1 MEARPCFHKD
11 SDNPAMHLM
20 IPHATAM
27 DEAARHAFAGLNLP
41 NLTTQLTRLSAADTW
56 GSDEYAP
63 HLPHQLAVAALRG
76 QAEPSAAA
84 WAVDAGPELS
94 WALMTPVH
102 LAVGTD
108 GVDVLPPAAL
118 ELSESDAARFAELL
132 RALWPEHEGW
142 QWRLLDAT
150 RWALGHASALDGLQ
164 AASFERVAGRAIEP
178 WLPDSRVL
186 RRWQNEAQMLLHDHA
201 LNQAREANG
210 QLVINSVWIGDIGR
224 SNGRALDVTVDDR
237 LTAPLLNGDLAAW
250 VEAWQR
256 LDAGPLAQ
264 PLDSLTLGGER
275 LARRFTAQPLSL
287 LDRLKRRWQGADAA
301 AMLEAL

>member
-1 MEARPCFHKD
+1 
-11 SDNPAMHLM
+11 MHLM

-27 DEAARHAFAGLNLP
+27 DEAARHAFASLSLP
-41 NLTTQLTRLSAADTW
+41 NLSAQLTRLSAADTW

-63 HLPHQLAVAALRG
+63 HLPHQLALAALRG

-108 GVDVLPPAAL
+108 GVDVVPPAAL
-118 ELSESDAARFAELL
+118 DLSESESARFAELL
-132 RALWPEHEGW
+132 RTLWPEDEGW

-150 RWALGHASALDGLQ
+150 RWAIGHATALDGLH
-164 AASFERVAGRAIEP
+164 AASFERAAGRAIEP
-178 WLPDSRVL
+178 WLPQSRVL

-201 LNQAREANG
+201 LNLAREARRE
-210 QLVINSVWIGDIGR
+210 LTINSVWIGDIGR
-224 SNGRALDVTVDDR
+224 SSGQPVDVTVDAR

-264 PLDSLTLGGER
+264 PLSSLTLAGER

-287 LDRLKRRWQGADAA
+287 IERLRRRWQGADAA
-301 AMLEAL
+301 AVLEAL